1 MKSLSNLLFRFK
13 QLQRLDVARCKK
25 TLQKKITELYLVLY
39 IPIQIALNINDSIAF
54 KESVN
59 ARS

>member
-1 MKSLSNLLFRFK
+1 MKSLSNFLFRFK

-25 TLQKKITELYLVLY
+25 ALQKKITELYLVLY
-39 IPIQIALNINDSIAF
+39 IPIQIALHINDSIAF

>member
-1 MKSLSNLLFRFK
+1 MKSLSNLLFRLK

-59 ARS
+59 ALS